1 MLELVTTYCT
11 KRYEEIYETH
21 KTSLYYC
28 ECDQNK
34 RFSSFS
40 KDARVIKLKKSKENF
55 FFDFIRQN
63 PSVKLKPPRGE
74 KTRLNDIKQ
83 DQTSTKWNPNLILV
97 LILWPKMH

>member
-1 MLELVTTYCT
+1 MQED
-11 KRYEEIYETH
+11 IYETH

-34 RFSSFS
+34 RFSIFS
-40 KDARVIKLKKSKENF
+40 QDARVIVKLSLNSKETLF
-55 FFDFIRQN
+55 LDFIRQN